1 MCRSA
6 FYDKE
11 IDLYNSRLS
20 VSDVEHVSLFL
31 TSCSSQYKR
40 WVEISLNNCY
50 IQDRGLYVIHNSLR
64 GSNITITSL
73 LLNFDDFTQS
83 SSSFIS
89 NVVLSCKVDELWII
103 GNLTIGES
111 EELYTMLSHS
121 STALKHLHMAGVV
134 LTAKMLFSATKNN
147 KVREELDISHNNID
161 DDAADDIATALDAN
175 TTLDLDS
182 NPISDKAVQK
192 GIEEQQYNYYKNCGF
207 IITV

>member
-1 MCRSA
+1 
-6 FYDKE
+6 
-11 IDLYNSRLS
+11 
-20 VSDVEHVSLFL
+20 
-31 TSCSSQYKR
+31 
-40 WVEISLNNCY
+40 
-50 IQDRGLYVIHNSLR
+50 
-64 GSNITITSL
+64 
-73 LLNFDDFTQS
+73 
-83 SSSFIS
+83 
-89 NVVLSCKVDELWII
+89 
-103 GNLTIGES
+103 
-111 EELYTMLSHS
+111 
-121 STALKHLHMAGVV
+121 MAGVV